1 VNFKNHKK
9 LLSVLK
15 YMITSYSDE
24 LVFKNGVKGFF
35 FDIRGKV
42 GVTGD
47 AKKRSFFFNVGRYS
61 KTTKNSKFNYQFN
74 SVRTDTGAL
83 GITMIMYY

>member
-1 VNFKNHKK
+1 
-9 LLSVLK
+9 
-15 YMITSYSDE
+15 MIISYSDE
-24 LVFKNGVKGFF
+24 LVFKNDVKGFF

-61 KTTKNSKFNYQFN
+61 KTTKNSKFNYQF
-74 SVRTDTGAL
+74 SPIRTDTGAL